1 MGSTPECDTA
11 DDHVLVRRTKL
22 GDRSAFEVLV
32 RKYQNRVYNVAF
44 QILGHH
50 EDALDVAQEAFAR
63 AYLFIAR
70 FRGSAGFY
78 TWLYRI
84 LVNLAIDQARARG
97 KMNPVHLDDPQTAPA
112 LREPAADPGACL
124 ETKELGQQIARAVAS
139 LPVHQRAA
147 LTLREIQGLSYREIA
162 GVMNCSIGTVMSR
175 LHAARQK
182 LQQIIGGQVGAR

>member
-1 MGSTPECDTA
+1 MGSTPECGTA
-11 DDHVLVRRTKL
+11 DDHELVQRTKL
-22 GDRSAFEVLV
+22 GDRSAFEILV
-32 RKYQNRVYNVAF
+32 RKYQDRAYSVAF

-50 EDALDVAQEAFAR
+50 EDALDAAQEAFAR
-63 AYLFIAR
+63 AYVSIAR

-97 KMNPVHLDDPQTAPA
+97 KMNPVSLDDPQTAPA
-112 LREPAADPGACL
+112 QREPTADPGVRL
-124 ETKELGQQIARAVAS
+124 ESKELGQQITRGVAS
-139 LPVHQRAA
+139 LPVHQRTA

-182 LQQIIGGQVGAR
+182 LQQIIGGRVDAR